1 MGEGYSDMADR
12 AGQQLGHYRLIR
24 QIGRGGF
31 ADVYLGEH
39 LYLNTKVA
47 IKVLQTHLA
56 ANELPDFIREARTI
70 AGLSHPHII
79 RVQDFGLEDE
89 VPYLVMEYAP
99 NGTLRQRYAKGTRLA
114 VTTILPFVQQVAE
127 ALDYA
132 HQRRL
137 IHRDV
142 KPENMLLGANM
153 DVLLSDFGI
162 ALIAQTTR
170 EQSRHEV
177 VGTAAYM
184 APEQLQG
191 RPQPASDQYAL
202 GIVVYEWLSG
212 DLPFRGTF
220 TEVASQHVLAP
231 PPPLRQRVPNI
242 SYDVETVIQTAL
254 AKDPQQRFASATAFA
269 RALEQANRAQP
280 LLNTVEENLPTILVT
295 PHPPT
300 PLPTVPAYFTSAPP
314 PPPPPSALAPEN
326 NYQVM
331 PSPSNQAGT
340 YQPAQQPGK
349 PAQGISRRALFV
361 GIAGVAIGSAIL
373 SVLLLEHFQ
382 SSGPQAHSTPTP
394 GSSTTTQPAT
404 VTSTTSAGNT
414 PTTGTTP
421 APAVQ
426 GQTLM
431 TYTGHANQVTTVEW
445 SPNNPLLLA
454 SGSED
459 KTARIWSYTNL
470 NNSVLHQQADMV
482 YSLTWSPSGQLIASG
497 GESPTIE
504 IWDTGSSNTVHTYN
518 GHSLPVYSVKWSP
531 DGSSIVSG
539 SADKSAQVW
548 DASTMAQIASYTLH
562 SATVWAVAWS
572 PDGSLIA
579 SAALDGTVQ
588 VWNSRTAAN
597 MATFHATQTSSL
609 RAVAWSPNGQ
619 HIAFGGE
626 DQIVQIW
633 DVTSGTRVVSYTGH
647 SGHIEDIKWSPAG
660 TLIASAGRD
669 KTVQIWNAT
678 SGSHV
683 FTYTGHSNLIWA
695 IDWSHSGQYIA
706 SASADDTV
714 RVWQAM

>member
-1 MGEGYSDMADR
+1 MADR

-24 QIGRGGF
+24 QLGRGGF

-56 ANELPDFIREARTI
+56 ENDLPDFIREARTI
-70 AGLSHPHII
+70 ASLSHPHII
-79 RVQDFGLEDE
+79 RVLDFGQEDNI
-89 VPYLVMEYAP
+89 PYLVMEYAP
-99 NGTLRQRYAKGTRLA
+99 NGTLRQLFPKGTRLPVA
-114 VTTILPFVQQVAE
+114 TILPYVRQVAE

-142 KPENMLLGANM
+142 KPENMLLGPNM

-162 ALIAQTTR
+162 ALITQTTR

-184 APEQLQG
+184 SPEQLQG

-202 GIVVYEWLSG
+202 GIVVYEWLAG

-231 PPPLRQRVPNI
+231 PPPLRQKIPDI
-242 SYDVETVIQTAL
+242 SYDIEAVIQAVL
-254 AKDPQQRFASATAFA
+254 AKDPQRRFASASAFA
-269 RALEQANRAQP
+269 NALEQASRSQP
-280 LLNTVEENLPTILVT
+280 VLNTVEENLPTVLVT

-300 PLPTVPAYFTSAPP
+300 PPPAVPAYFTPAPTPTPP
-314 PPPPPSALAPEN
+314 PPPPPFALPSLAPES
-326 NYQVM
+326 NYRVM
-331 PSPSNQAGT
+331 PPPSNQPGM
-340 YQPAQQPGK
+340 YQSAQEPGK
-349 PAQGISRRALFV
+349 PAQGISRRALFT
-361 GIAGVAIGSAIL
+361 GIAGMAIGSAITG
-373 SVLLLEHFQ
+373 VLLFEHFQ

-394 GSSTTTQPAT
+394 GSSATTQPAT
-404 VTSTTSAGNT
+404 ATTAPGNT

-421 APAVQ
+421 TNAVQ
-426 GQTLM
+426 GQTLAI
-431 TYTGHANQVTTVEW
+431 YTGHSNQVTTVAW
-445 SPNNPLLLA
+445 SPNNALLLA

-470 NNSVLHQQADMV
+470 NNNVLHQQADMV

-497 GESPTIE
+497 GENPAIE
-504 IWDTGSSNTVHTYN
+504 IWNTSSGNTVHTYS

-531 DGSSIVSG
+531 DGSRIVSG
-539 SADKSAQVW
+539 SADNSAQVW
-548 DASTMAQIASYTLH
+548 DASTLTLIASYTLH
-562 SATVWAVAWS
+562 ARTVWAVAWS

-579 SAALDGTVQ
+579 SAGLDGTVQ

-597 MATFHATQTSSL
+597 IVAFRATQTLNL

-619 HIAFGGE
+619 HIAFGGD
-626 DQIVQIW
+626 DQIVQVW

-647 SGHIEDIKWSPAG
+647 SGHIEDIIWSPDG
-660 TLIASAGRD
+660 TLVASTGQD
-669 KTVQIWNAT
+669 KTVQIWNAI
-678 SGSHV
+678 SGSRL
-683 FTYTGHSNLIWA
+683 FTYTGHTSLIWA
-695 IDWSHSGQYIA
+695 IDWSRSGQHIA
-706 SASADDTV
+706 SASEDGTV